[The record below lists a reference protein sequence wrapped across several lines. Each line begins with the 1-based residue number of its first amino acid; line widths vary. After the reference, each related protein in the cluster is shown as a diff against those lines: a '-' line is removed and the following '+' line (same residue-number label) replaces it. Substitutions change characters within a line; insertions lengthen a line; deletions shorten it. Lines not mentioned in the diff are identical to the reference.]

1 MNKIQKI
8 ETTGKAY
15 NCGTH
20 GIVPQTVADD
30 CFYCESV
37 GMSDK

>member
-8 ETTGKAY
+8 EITNKAY

-20 GIVPQTVADD
+20 GIVPETVNSD